1 MGVVTVTAKGKGSA
15 TITVSVAAGTNHT
28 APANKTCSVEVTLPT
43 KVLNDNS
50 WATIREVSSAGLGA
64 NYWAVGD
71 VKEIKINGKVGN
83 TTFSN
88 LAVNVFI
95 LGFNH
100 NSAREGGNKIH
111 FQIATADGV
120 VCDSMVCY
128 ALVPLS
134 DGDVGVLSDHAPMIG
149 ALKEGVVK
157 YVSEGED
164 HFAAISG
171 GVLSVADN
179 EVSCLHA
186 RQREPRPLT
195 LPAPRRPS
203 AERVSALRAEQPM
216 LTLKRAELSLQRA
229 IAREKAYTMLHK

>member
-1 MGVVTVTAKGKGSA
+1 MCG
-15 TITVSVAAGTNHT
+15 TIDEVFRKARSVQVRAMA
-28 APANKTCSVEVTLPT
+28 
-43 KVLNDNS
+43 D
-50 WATIREVSSAGLGA
+50 
-64 NYWAVGD
+64 
-71 VKEIKINGKVGN
+71 
-83 TTFSN
+83 
-88 LAVNVFI
+88 
-95 LGFNH
+95 
-100 NSAREGGNKIH
+100 KIH

-179 EVSCLHA
+179 EVILLA
-186 RQREPRPLT
+186 RT
-195 LPAPRRPS
+195 
-203 AERVSALRAEQPM
+203 AESRD
-216 LTLKRAELSLQRA
+216 
-229 IAREKAYTMLHK
+229 H

>member
-1 MGVVTVTAKGKGSA
+1 MA
-15 TITVSVAAGTNHT
+15 
-28 APANKTCSVEVTLPT
+28 
-43 KVLNDNS
+43 D
-50 WATIREVSSAGLGA
+50 
-64 NYWAVGD
+64 
-71 VKEIKINGKVGN
+71 
-83 TTFSN
+83 
-88 LAVNVFI
+88 
-95 LGFNH
+95 
-100 NSAREGGNKIH
+100 KIH

-179 EVSCLHA
+179 EVILLARTAERAETIDLARAQASERFISKQKSRRQAAFSCLKNPTFRSERGILILFGSQGDDGILVCRNAGWDKSGNDSQQHA
-186 RQREPRPLT
+186 DRNQRNGCKRRQHG
-195 LPAPRRPS
+195 
-203 AERVSALRAEQPM
+203 V
-216 LTLKRAELSLQRA
+216 
-229 IAREKAYTMLHK
+229 Y